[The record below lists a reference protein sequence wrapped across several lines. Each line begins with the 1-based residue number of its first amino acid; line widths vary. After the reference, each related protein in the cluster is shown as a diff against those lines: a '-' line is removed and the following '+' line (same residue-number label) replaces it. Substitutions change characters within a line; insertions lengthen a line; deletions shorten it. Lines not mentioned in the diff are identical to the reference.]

1 LIPGKKS
8 NSVILGFGYLK
19 AEYQNAKIS
28 YPSKAIGVPHCF
40 LEWI

>member
-1 LIPGKKS
+1 LIPGIKY
-8 NSVILGFGYLK
+8 NSVILGFGFLK

-28 YPSKAIGVPHCF
+28 YPSKAIGVPHYF